1 MYISKPKNLTCMFR
15 KGKMPG
21 SGPETQLAAHLDQ
34 IRSDRRPNATN
45 HSHVSFFSQESM
57 PLGQSSTSA
66 CLPPPPPPPVPLVSL
81 SLPHPHLLRRRLAV
95 PRSPVRITQIS
106 MDPAASASNSAAA
119 EAAAS
124 RDVAAMLPNS
134 PPRRGA
140 GHRRAQS
147 EILLGGALPED
158 LSFDADLGVVGEVG
172 RDEYEEF
179 DDEDEEEC
187 SGGSGAGG
195 SSRMFE
201 MFLEN
206 NGGFAEP
213 TEPSQHPHQQTP
225 PGAGPA
231 RPRHQHSM
239 SMDGSSSLGS
249 SSAGMAGR
257 SSVDAKKAISD
268 AKLAELALVD
278 PKRAKR

>member
-1 MYISKPKNLTCMFR
+1 
-15 KGKMPG
+15 
-21 SGPETQLAAHLDQ
+21 
-34 IRSDRRPNATN
+34 
-45 HSHVSFFSQESM
+45 V
-57 PLGQSSTSA
+57 
-66 CLPPPPPPPVPLVSL
+66 
-81 SLPHPHLLRRRLAV
+81 
-95 PRSPVRITQIS
+95 
-106 MDPAASASNSAAA
+106 DPAASASNSAAA

-187 SGGSGAGG
+187 SGGTGAVGN
-195 SSRMFE
+195 SRMFE

-213 TEPSQHPHQQTP
+213 TEPSQHPHQRTP
-225 PGAGPA
+225 PGAPPA

-257 SSVDAKKAISD
+257 SGVDAKKAISD